1 MSDTKYRAELVQAYR
16 GAGVAFLARKLLKVF
31 KKIETEEDR
40 VVHNYMME
48 DIDILLEK
56 RGSEFLRIMAIDM
69 MNLAGKDI
77 DNAVNEEAPVNR

>member
-16 GAGVAFLARKLLKVF
+16 NAGVAFLARKLLKVF

-77 DNAVNEEAPVNR
+77 DNAVNEETPVIR